1 MIDHGNKIWFTE
13 DQLEVLKRRY
23 EDGETTGK
31 LSEVYGISPCTVR
44 RRLKEMGVTI
54 RPAGKT
60 VLVTAQVMGTAIEMR
75 KRGVSWPSISR
86 KTKVNARSIQRRIQ
100 KDLGPSAWM

>member
-1 MIDHGNKIWFTE
+1 MIDHGNKIWFTD

-23 EDGETTGK
+23 EAGDTTGK

-60 VLVTAQVMGTAIEMR
+60 VLVTAQVISTAIEMR
-75 KRGVSWPSISR
+75 KRGVSWPSISL